1 VRQRRWRLSSR
12 LVADLGIA
20 LPISPRKRSVFVFK
34 APLSGVGFPMLFDV
48 SGAWL
53 RPEGEAFIG
62 GIAPSEKQDPEAYDD
77 FEPHHELFEE
87 QLWPALAHRI
97 PALHELRIERAWA
110 GHCGVNTLD
119 HNGIIGPHDEIP
131 NLVFA
136 TGFSGHG
143 VMHSPT
149 TDRGVAEWI
158 MTEEFETIGL
168 SDLGYARIRAGR
180 PLHEMVVY

>member
-1 VRQRRWRLSSR
+1 M
-12 LVADLGIA
+12 A
-20 LPISPRKRSVFVFK
+20 
-34 APLSGVGFPMLFDV
+34 GVGAPHSCF
-48 SGAWL
+48 A
-53 RPEGEAFIG
+53 R
-62 GIAPSEKQDPEAYDD
+62 IAY
-77 FEPHHELFEE
+77 
-87 QLWPALAHRI
+87 
-97 PALHELRIERAWA
+97 RASQA

-149 TDRGVAEWI
+149 TGRGVAEWI

-180 PLHEMVVY
+180 PLREMVVY